1 MDIKLLKKY
10 MNIAIAALIVIYA
23 NDDSCIKLAKGNVNK
38 KALLTILYNI
48 LIIKLLKKVG

>member
-1 MDIKLLKKY
+1 

-23 NDDSCIKLAKGNVNK
+23 NDVSCIKLAKGNVNK